1 MASSGFRSLATINLE
16 RAVISGNAEE
26 VKDSLSL
33 GADPTTI
40 VSVDS
45 DDKGLCLLSKAARE
59 GHSQLIS
66 PLLLAGLSADGSG
79 QSCYTPLHWASQSG
93 HHQFVRRLILLG
105 SPNLEAVDD
114 NGYTPLRVAASRGH
128 QSCVKELLS
137 EGADPNTRD
146 SIGRTPL
153 YIASLLNHTLVVQ
166 QLLQDTR
173 CDPHVLDIN
182 NNTALHAAAQ
192 GGGLEAAQDL
202 VVAGI
207 DPDAKTKCGNTPVDQ
222 TSLYGYHYLGWWLR
236 KLPRSR
242 PLVETPTLQIV
253 KDCWRKCKTDYG
265 RLSQLI
271 HNNEY
276 VTLRVNTHLTLD
288 VHQQDDNGFTPLHM
302 AAQLN
307 KPEVVRTLLHKCG
320 VYPDVVTWG
329 DETPR
334 DIALKKGHHE
344 CLTFLTKF
352 ISGQQQTQNP
362 QEQLLWVISRSDN
375 VRKASDLLRG
385 GARPETVG
393 DYSTQPLALAITCN
407 RSRIVSLLLAAG
419 APLTSTTQGLGL
431 LKLAWRSPDVTPIV
445 QVTVTRVFL
454 HKLKDERRR
463 IEDLSPNLRTGV
475 DQLISTLDR
484 EDDTPWRASWPPGE
498 TIAQLTHLMVEAA
511 RVNCTLTCYFL
522 HRAGGRPS
530 LRDKSYVSPVRTA
543 LEAKHWGLAK
553 ELIKH
558 MGGCLYVEEDAR
570 GRLPADMLPV
580 DLQHSIDKSI
590 YDKERNKLM
599 EMEEKTS
606 DQMIKQQVQEVL
618 ELQEILYTS
627 HLKVNLPQDP
637 LLHALLLASQNGL
650 KQLVYLLVKVG
661 NLPVDEVVDPT
672 TQTTA
677 LHQAASHGKTSCVI
691 LLLSFGAQ
699 PLMPDRYSQTAAHL
713 AAMFG
718 HDDTYQVLAQ
728 FMPQCKPSCRA
739 GTTPQEVN
747 KHFNIYLKMY
757 HKHTD
762 TNVSPQNAQIW
773 NDPRE
778 ATKNVLSQI
787 DLRKLMMDAQSVA
800 VNFCQGEAKQVKDIV
815 MQELKAI
822 IDKVSG
828 KDETYRGLLELLGS
842 AADATKLYCP
852 DEYDVNL
859 LLYTC
864 SGVTIKVK
872 EQPEKDV
879 SLSGHKLK
887 IEVETEDAALQG
899 NALLNN
905 LYLRMREILVS
916 YKIKDKRVSLV
927 PPGLTKTQ
935 VGVTL
940 LMSWQG
946 SEYPLLL
953 IGVDLVPVVVVPWP
967 SEVHKP
973 RLTPDNSQVIP
984 LSYVVDKNWRGS
996 FANCEVVVLSQLD
1009 PQERQVYLTAKT
1021 LLSCMKAEPWMPKK
1035 YKNQFCWWD
1044 SRYWKIPTP
1053 AGFCLKNS
1061 FLKLLEKKRQE
1072 EVNWQ
1077 ESDLRECV
1085 TEVFRGMC
1093 LQEDTDGQHLI
1104 PAKVHAYFGGDCEVP
1119 KIGEGAP
1126 EIIAFLEENS

>member
-253 KDCWRKCKTDYG
+253 
-265 RLSQLI
+265 
-271 HNNEY
+271 
-276 VTLRVNTHLTLD
+276 
-288 VHQQDDNGFTPLHM
+288 
-302 AAQLN
+302 
-307 KPEVVRTLLHKCG
+307 
-320 VYPDVVTWG
+320 
-329 DETPR
+329 
-334 DIALKKGHHE
+334 
-344 CLTFLTKF
+344 
-352 ISGQQQTQNP
+352 NP